1 MDIILSTRGRSAEG
15 GVMQR
20 CRTCFP
26 HLTAAAPSF
35 SPESLLLQL
44 FLLRPVQ
51 AAVGCWQPTS
61 VQNTVI
67 KAINP
72 VFPIKK
78 KIKLNISSGKFSS
91 ATLHFNRPYL

>member
-67 KAINP
+67 KATNP

-78 KIKLNISSGKFSS
+78 YQVEYFEWQIFFSHT
-91 ATLHFNRPYL
+91 TL